1 MSKKDHSW
9 CLVLVIWGEKYSD
22 KFVDTLVKS
31 VKQRFIVQQGFNS
44 GMHQGQGLHGLSVA
58 VPELAIQGGLSNEG
72 PKPLWNIPLVAKAAV
87 GSAKNI
93 AGEL

>member
-1 MSKKDHSW
+1 
-9 CLVLVIWGEKYSD
+9 
-22 KFVDTLVKS
+22 
-31 VKQRFIVQQGFNS
+31 
-44 GMHQGQGLHGLSVA
+44 MHQGQGLHGLSVA
-58 VPELAIQGGLSNEG
+58 VSELAIQGRLSNEG